1 MTINCNKVTDVNM
14 NSTPSESVIRVSSE
28 PDAIKILGIAGSLRE
43 SSINR
48 ALLEA
53 ARAQAPEHAIVEI
66 AEIADIPLYNQDL
79 DNDKDRPLPVE
90 ALKSAVAEADAIL
103 IATPEYNFGVPG
115 VLKNVIDW
123 VSRPAM
129 RSPLAHKPV
138 GIIGASLGALGT
150 ARAQEQLKTIMLAT
164 LSILFPHPGVLVG
177 GAAKKFEDGQLVDDA
192 TIAFLSDY
200 MEQFSTWLSK
210 TASRGHAA

>member
-1 MTINCNKVTDVNM
+1 MVRIAPGEGATT
-14 NSTPSESVIRVSSE
+14 
-28 PDAIKILGIAGSLRE
+28 ILGIAGSLRR

-53 ARAQAPEHAIVEI
+53 TRDLAPKNTRVEI
-66 AEIADIPLYNQDL
+66 AEIAGIPLYNQDL
-79 DNDKDRPLPVE
+79 DNDRDRPLEVS
-90 ALKSAVAEADAIL
+90 ALKSAVADADAVL

-138 GIIGASLGALGT
+138 GIIGASPGALGT
-150 ARAQEQLKTIMLAT
+150 ARAQEQLKTIMLST
-164 LSILFPHPGVLVG
+164 LAVLFPHPGVLVG
-177 GAAKKFEDGQLVDDA
+177 GAGQKFEDGQLVDDETA
-192 TIAFLSDY
+192 AFLSDY
-200 MEQFSTWLSK
+200 MKQLSEWLRK
-210 TASRGHAA
+210 TESHAHAA